1 MANQKTIAFQLKV
14 DGVDKVVKSID
25 ELDGAIQGLEQS
37 LKKAEF
43 GSEQFKALEGQ
54 LIKAR
59 SAKEDLDKSLEG
71 RGAEK
76 RLQGIIG
83 LAEGIGG
90 AFAVASTAS
99 SLFGKES
106 EQLAKVE
113 QKAQQ
118 AIATVMG
125 IRAIKEGLLNSALER
140 RLIVEKA
147 AAAGTVILNAVNKAL
162 NITLSLNPIGLIVTA
177 LGLLVIGIAMA
188 IGPIKKFI
196 AQFDF
201 LNDALNSVLDTM
213 RDIGSFLS
221 GGLIDDAATS
231 KTRANAEEVVK
242 SLDDVGSAE
251 NRAMAQSKRRLEL
264 MKAQGATEKE
274 LLEQKKKINTEEVAA
289 RQKAVDALLKL
300 QQIDGKLDDD
310 KKAKLV
316 ELQEQIKD
324 LNNAALIEQE
334 EFNKSQQE
342 KVRAAADKAKELR
355 DKVLEQEATV
365 RQKIKE
371 LQNQAYLDSI
381 VNEQERAREA
391 LRIQQEAQQAEIQLG
406 LDSLNKKKALTKEEV
421 ALKKA
426 LVEQQ
431 VALTTKQEQEVTALE
446 QIQQKDRLQKEK
458 EYNDQL
464 LALQNELA
472 AMSFRNAEDRQIR
485 ELELQLQQ
493 QVAEINQRQITEK
506 QKSDLIL
513 AATQVTQLKVAELE
527 QAQSQ
532 QVADFKFSLVEEG
545 FAKSMQVVD
554 LEKEAKLQQL
564 QTLKMSEEEFADAR
578 VKIERQAAE
587 AKDNIARAQLLSQLD
602 ATSQVLGSIGGLFKE
617 GTMGFKAFKV
627 AETGISTYSSAVK
640 AYEATV
646 GIPVIG
652 PALAPIAAG
661 AAVASGLMSIQKIIS
676 TQVPDAGTEDAVGTT
691 LAPSKFA
698 MGGLVTGIGG
708 PTSDSV
714 PALLSAGES
723 VINANSTAMF
733 GGLLSAINQSG
744 GGVAIGDG
752 QQAPVF
758 KTYVVA
764 SDMSSQQEADKRVN
778 DIARI

>member
-25 ELDGAIQGLEQS
+25 ELDGAIQSLEQS

-213 RDIGSFLS
+213 RNIGSFLS

-231 KTRANAEEVVK
+231 KTRANAEEVIK

-289 RQKAVDALLKL
+289 RQKAVNALLKL

-381 VNEQERAREA
+381 VNEQEKAREA
-391 LRIQQEAQQAEIQLG
+391 LRIQQEAQQAEIQIG

-431 VALTTKQEQEVTALE
+431 VALTTKQEQEVTALG

-527 QAQSQ
+527 QSQSQ

-545 FAKSMQVVD
+545 FAKSMQIVD

-564 QTLKMSEEEFADAR
+564 QTLKMSEQEFADAR

-676 TQVPDAGTEDAVGTT
+676 TQVPDDTAKDAGGTT
-691 LAPSKFA
+691 LPPSKFA